1 MRYGAENQNKVANIL
16 EGNYE
21 NISALYRTALSNSK
35 NVKNAVQFD
44 PEASRYIV
52 NEKEEYKP

>member
-21 NISALYRTALSNSK
+21 NISALYRSALNKSK
-35 NVKNAVQFD
+35 NVKNAVKFD
-44 PEASRYIV
+44 EEGSMYLV
-52 NEKEEYKP
+52 DEKEEY